1 MRGLFAA
8 IVTLIVVVMITIPC
22 LLLLGQAASGVIAA
36 VAIAVMGGFLVNAIE
51 RNGKNKNE
59 NGEDE

>member
-8 IVTLIVVVMITIPC
+8 IVTLIVVAVITIPC
-22 LLLLGQAASGVIAA
+22 LLLGQAASGVIAA
-36 VAIAVMGGFLVNAIE
+36 VAIAVMGGFLVDAIE

>member
-8 IVTLIVVVMITIPC
+8 IVTLIVVAVITIPC
-22 LLLLGQAASGVIAA
+22 LFLGQAASGVIAA
-36 VAIAVMGGFLVNAIE
+36 VAIAVMGGFLVDAID